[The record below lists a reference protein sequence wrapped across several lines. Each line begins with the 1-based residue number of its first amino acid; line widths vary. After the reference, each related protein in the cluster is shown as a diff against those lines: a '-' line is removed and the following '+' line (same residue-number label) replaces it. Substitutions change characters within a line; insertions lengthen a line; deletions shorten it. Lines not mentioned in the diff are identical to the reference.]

1 MSDKDKDKL
10 KFSSSYLKKPFTPK
24 NITIDDNQLDNEELI
39 QENLEIENETPSKN
53 GSKINNHDNTYSISD
68 QRPQTSGFNESNIN
82 NPPNNL
88 AISTSTINTNKKRK
102 PFGNLSFYSEK
113 KNVNVLYNE
122 SNINENNSNS
132 NSNNISNININKDKD
147 DIESEMSEIQF
158 KNINPLK
165 ESQTDLNI
173 STITENEKSM
183 IMSSYK
189 LISRDTIEKAK
200 KFNKQYKTT
209 PFWIKFFEDLE
220 NNSLKDNSSYFKINN
235 KNEYIKNLVDMI
247 QRDADIYDKIQ
258 KSKEVKNATENEI
271 KKFIEENN
279 NINNNENNIKNNSS
293 TTSIDSGKKNIKSN
307 NSSTTNINNSKSKK
321 NDSDKYNKNI
331 NDTDKKNDIN
341 NKFNQILE
349 TYNKL
354 DEKEKKIYNNEDDYE
369 TFKFKLITGG
379 KFNSDKEKEI
389 EKIPKTIKKL
399 EKLEDITEKPMSE
412 KEKEKDEIL
421 KYKGL
426 KEFKTID
433 ALYFGENYTFEEL
446 NYDKID
452 FFAYN
457 KESLPKL
464 LALDKRLHEIDP
476 ERYNTSIN
484 TELKKIQDEFNKG
497 KEERMKKAEKEV
509 RDKFNQVKDKDSK
522 KTIFD
527 IKPSDETKIKY
538 KDYLHSNDEIKK
550 ERKEIKMKLNKLD
563 EKIKQIYS
571 NKEVSKEQIN
581 KINQEIEDYHLTDE
595 YKQKFENLNV
605 PGLIYLNK
613 IKKEIINFENTNREL
628 RQGLLEAKNLLE
640 IEQKKTSKEEIE
652 KYLKEIVEPF
662 YEHEKEVENFEKENK
677 NDFDKVIKL
686 EESIKKEE
694 ELLNNI
700 QNSLNNLNENKNKYE
715 EMFEEADKIIME
727 NNKDKNEN
735 ENDENNGGDE
745 NEEYNPEK
753 VIKEY
758 GVDQIIEEQKENE
771 KLIDDF
777 NSQMKFFE
785 EKIKNIKN
793 LNDEAGE
800 AIEEKKFISPE
811 EFCQIPDAVKE
822 YLKEKEEEEKLKN
835 KEIVENENENKIIPE
850 ENYEEIK
857 EDENNINK
865 EKEINNEK
873 IIEENINNNN
883 EDKTEEN
890 TNNNDGKTEE
900 IKDSLEF
907 DKNQEKIEEKEK
919 EEFMDSLEIK
929 PNS

>member
-1 MSDKDKDKL
+1 MSDKDKF
-10 KFSSSYLKKPFTPK
+10 KFSSSYLKKPFTPT
-24 NITIDDNQLDNEELI
+24 NIGIEPIENQLENDNEEYI
-39 QENLEIENETPSKN
+39 QENLEIENETPSKSR
-53 GSKINNHDNTYSISD
+53 SKINNYDITYSISEH
-68 QRPQTSGFNESNIN
+68 RPQTSNFNQSNLN
-82 NPPNNL
+82 NPQNNL
-88 AISTSTINTNKKRK
+88 AISTSTINSKKRK

-113 KNVNVLYNE
+113 KNNILYNE
-122 SNINENNSNS
+122 SNINENNSN
-132 NSNNISNININKDKD
+132 NISNINKDK

-220 NNSLKDNSSYFKINN
+220 NNSLKDNSSYFKFNN
-235 KNEYIKNLVDMI
+235 KNEYIKNLVEMI
-247 QRDADIYDKIQ
+247 QRDADIYEQMQ
-258 KSKEVKNATENEI
+258 KSKEVKHATENEI

-279 NINNNENNIKNNSS
+279 SANTSNNNIKNNSS
-293 TTSIDSGKKNIKSN
+293 TTSIESNKKPLKNN
-307 NSSTTNINNSKSKK
+307 TNSSNNINNNSKVKK
-321 NDSDKYNKNI
+321 NDTDKNNKTI

-354 DEKEKKIYNNEDDYE
+354 DEKEKKIYNAEDDYE

-399 EKLEDITEKPMSE
+399 EKLEDIHEKPLTE
-412 KEKEKDEIL
+412 KEKEKEEIL

-433 ALYFGENYTFEEL
+433 ALYFGDNYTFEEL

-476 ERYNTSIN
+476 ERYTTSIN
-484 TELKKIQDEFNKG
+484 TELKKIQDEFNLG
-497 KEERMKKAEKEV
+497 KEERMKKADKEI
-509 RDKFNQVKDKDSK
+509 RDKFNKHVKDTKETK

-527 IKPSDETKIKY
+527 IKPNDETKIKY

-581 KINQEIEDYHLTDE
+581 KLNKEIEDYHSTEE

-605 PGLIYLNK
+605 PGLIFLNK
-613 IKKEIINFENTNREL
+613 LKKEIIEFENTNREL
-628 RQGLLEAKNLLE
+628 TQGLLEAKNLLE

-662 YEHEKEVENFEKENK
+662 YEHEKEVEKFDVENK
-677 NDFDKVIKL
+677 NDFDKVAKL

-727 NNKDKNEN
+727 NNKKNE
-735 ENDENNGGDE
+735 
-745 NEEYNPEK
+745 EEKNYESSDYNPDK
-753 VIKEY
+753 VIKQY
-758 GVDQIIEEQKENE
+758 GVEQIIKEQKDNE

-785 EKIKNIKN
+785 EKIQSIKN
-793 LNDEAGE
+793 LNNEAE
-800 AIEEKKFISPE
+800 LEIEEKKFVSPE
-811 EFCQIPDAVKE
+811 EFCQIPDEVKE
-822 YLKEKEEEEKLKN
+822 YLKEKEKEEELKN
-835 KEIVENENENKIIPE
+835 NKVENENIIEEKERENEDEQNKISINE
-850 ENYEEIK
+850 EN
-857 EDENNINK
+857 EDINK
-865 EKEINNEK
+865 NNNEDINNKDSLELNNNEK
-873 IIEENINNNN
+873 I
-883 EDKTEEN
+883 D
-890 TNNNDGKTEE
+890 
-900 IKDSLEF
+900 
-907 DKNQEKIEEKEK
+907 EKIEKPEEKLEKQDEKPEEK
-919 EEFMDSLEIK
+919 EEFTDSLEINTN
-929 PNS
+929 NS

>member
-1 MSDKDKDKL
+1 MSDKDKF
-10 KFSSSYLKKPFTPK
+10 KFSSSYLKKPFTPTS
-24 NITIDDNQLDNEELI
+24 IGIEPIENQLENDNEEYI
-39 QENLEIENETPSKN
+39 QENLEIENETPSKSR
-53 GSKINNHDNTYSISD
+53 SKINNYDITYSISEH
-68 QRPQTSGFNESNIN
+68 RPQTSNFNQSNLN
-82 NPPNNL
+82 NPQNNL
-88 AISTSTINTNKKRK
+88 AISTSTINSKKRK

-113 KNVNVLYNE
+113 KNNILYNE
-122 SNINENNSNS
+122 SNINENNSN
-132 NSNNISNININKDKD
+132 NISNINKDK

-220 NNSLKDNSSYFKINN
+220 NNSLKDNSSYFKFNN
-235 KNEYIKNLVDMI
+235 KNEYIKNLVEMI
-247 QRDADIYDKIQ
+247 QRDADIYEQMQ
-258 KSKEVKNATENEI
+258 KSKEVKHATENEI

-279 NINNNENNIKNNSS
+279 SANTSNNNIKNNSS
-293 TTSIDSGKKNIKSN
+293 TTSIESNKKPLKNN
-307 NSSTTNINNSKSKK
+307 TNSSNNINNNSKVKK
-321 NDSDKYNKNI
+321 NDTDKNNKTI

-354 DEKEKKIYNNEDDYE
+354 DEKEKKIYNAEDDYE

-399 EKLEDITEKPMSE
+399 EKLEDIHEKPLTE
-412 KEKEKDEIL
+412 KEKEKEEIL

-433 ALYFGENYTFEEL
+433 ALYFGDNYTFEEL

-452 FFAYN
+452 FFAFN

-476 ERYNTSIN
+476 ERYTTSIN
-484 TELKKIQDEFNKG
+484 TELKKIQDEFNLG
-497 KEERMKKAEKEV
+497 KEERMKKADKEI
-509 RDKFNQVKDKDSK
+509 RDKFNKHVKDTKETK

-527 IKPSDETKIKY
+527 IKPNDETKIKY

-581 KINQEIEDYHLTDE
+581 KLNKEIEDYHSTEE

-605 PGLIYLNK
+605 PGLIFLNK
-613 IKKEIINFENTNREL
+613 LKKEIIEFENTNREL
-628 RQGLLEAKNLLE
+628 TQGLLEAKNLLE

-662 YEHEKEVENFEKENK
+662 YEHEKEVEKFDVENK
-677 NDFDKVIKL
+677 NDFDKVAKL

-727 NNKDKNEN
+727 NNKKNE
-735 ENDENNGGDE
+735 
-745 NEEYNPEK
+745 EEKNYESSDYNPDK
-753 VIKEY
+753 VIKQY
-758 GVDQIIEEQKENE
+758 GVEQIIKEQKDNE

-785 EKIKNIKN
+785 EKIQSIKN
-793 LNDEAGE
+793 LNNEAE
-800 AIEEKKFISPE
+800 LEIEEKKFVSPE
-811 EFCQIPDAVKE
+811 EFCQIPDEVKE
-822 YLKEKEEEEKLKN
+822 YLKEKEKEEELKN
-835 KEIVENENENKIIPE
+835 NKVENENIIEEKERENEDEQNKISINE
-850 ENYEEIK
+850 EN
-857 EDENNINK
+857 EDINK
-865 EKEINNEK
+865 NNNEDINNKDSLELNNNEK
-873 IIEENINNNN
+873 I
-883 EDKTEEN
+883 D
-890 TNNNDGKTEE
+890 
-900 IKDSLEF
+900 
-907 DKNQEKIEEKEK
+907 EKIEKPEEKLEKQDEKPEEK
-919 EEFMDSLEIK
+919 EEFTDSLEINTN
-929 PNS
+929 NS